1 MVDIIGKKIHI
12 NGIVQG
18 VGFRPFVYSIAQEF
32 NISRSHLFELAIEKY
47 ITNYQNQNLL
57 DKLNQAYD
65 DQDDPNETQRLAKMS
80 KRQRE
85 QLEGEW

>member
-1 MVDIIGKKIHI
+1 MATTIKTAI
-12 NGIVQG
+12 
-18 VGFRPFVYSIAQEF
+18 SIQKPLFEEANELAQEL
-32 NISRSHLFELAIEKY
+32 NISRSHLFSLAIEKY

-80 KRQRE
+80 KRQRV

>member
-1 MVDIIGKKIHI
+1 MATTIKTAI
-12 NGIVQG
+12 
-18 VGFRPFVYSIAQEF
+18 SIQKPLFEEANELAQEL
-32 NISRSHLFELAIEKY
+32 NISRSRLFALAIEKY
-47 ITNYQNQNLL
+47 IANYQNQNLL

-80 KRQRE
+80 KRQRV